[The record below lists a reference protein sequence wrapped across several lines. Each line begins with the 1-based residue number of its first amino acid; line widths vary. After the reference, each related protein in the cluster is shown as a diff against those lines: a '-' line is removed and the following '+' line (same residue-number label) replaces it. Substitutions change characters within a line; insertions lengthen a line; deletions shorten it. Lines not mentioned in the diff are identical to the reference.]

1 MKIKYMSKRQG
12 DLSKRFSKSIVE
24 DGKIFQQSF
33 DIIRKI
39 DEQMLK
45 NRNSKVSSKVTFPQ
59 LMGQIK
65 RS

>member
-1 MKIKYMSKRQG
+1 MSKRQG

-39 DEQMLK
+39 DERMLK

>member
-1 MKIKYMSKRQG
+1 MSKRQG